1 MKLRYIEN
9 NKNVQEFNYLTDQVG
24 WGTRDEKIVKRAL
37 DNTLY
42 SISIY
47 DEEKVIGYGRIIGDE
62 TIFVYIQDVM
72 VIPSYQN
79 KKIGTEIMSKLLEK
93 ISIYR
98 EANPN

>member
-9 NKNVQEFNYLTDQVG
+9 NKNIQEFNYLTDKVG
-24 WGTRDEKIVKRAL
+24 WGTRDEEIVKRFL
-37 DNTLY
+37 GSTLY

-47 DEEKVIGYGRIIGDE
+47 DEEKIIGYGRIIGAE

-79 KKIGTEIMSKLLEK
+79 KKLVQKLCL
-93 ISIYR
+93 
-98 EANPN
+98 NF